1 MMGFIASK
9 YWIHFDFDRFSCL
22 RNDEDMLETCMRHA
36 ALLWTNLIVI
46 SIKNFDLRNY
56 ENRPNPVCMETI
68 PVTTVNRNCLAEN
81 SGTCFQ
87 MSSKLLDIFYFFSCY
102 YSLDCDSDSRS
113 SVRSTAK
120 LYSHVYAN
128 ILQETESEKYLN
140 EKTPPSTNIQFFSR
154 PSGIPEHENFLKF

>member
-1 MMGFIASK
+1 M
-9 YWIHFDFDRFSCL
+9 
-22 RNDEDMLETCMRHA
+22 
-36 ALLWTNLIVI
+36 
-46 SIKNFDLRNY
+46 
-56 ENRPNPVCMETI
+56 
-68 PVTTVNRNCLAEN
+68 TTVNRNCLAEN